1 MLLLAG
7 GMMLA
12 YVWLAPGLPS
22 VEEVRNVELQVPL
35 RVYTADGE
43 LIDEFGE
50 MRRTPVS
57 LDDVPE
63 SMQQAFIAAED
74 RRFYQHPGV
83 DYQGIARAIWYLV
96 RTGEKGPGG
105 STITMQLAR
114 NLFLTSER
122 TYLRKVREIL
132 LALRIERELD
142 KQTILELY
150 LNKIYLGQRA
160 YGVAA
165 AAEVYYGLPLSEL
178 TLAQQAMIAGLPKA
192 PSAWNPLA
200 DPESALER
208 RRYVLDRMLERGFIN
223 QTRYQLALAMPIT
236 AERHRRQPTVNAPYI
251 AEMARAWMV
260 DRYGAQ
266 TAYTTGYR
274 VYTTIDSDRQNA
286 AREALRQ
293 GLHDYDERHGY
304 RGPLA
309 TLAPDRLTVDD
320 RADVEGDLGVNAE
333 AIVAALDEYAPPGNL
348 VVAAVSGVAERAAT
362 LISADGEQIDLPWDG
377 LSWARP
383 QYSRNAMG
391 PLPEQASDVLTV
403 GDVVYLRQVN
413 EQWRLAQKPEPQAGL
428 VALAP
433 EDGHVIA
440 LTGGYDFSLSKFN
453 RVTQAKRQPGS
464 SFKPLIYSAALA
476 HGFSPATLVNDA
488 PVVFEDVSLEDVWR
502 PENYSGK
509 VFGPTRLRQALTKSR
524 NLVSIR
530 VLRRVGIANAI
541 DHIERFGLPAEELPR
556 NLSLALGSA
565 SITPMQLARAYAVF
579 ANGGYRVDPHF
590 IDRVSGRDGEIE
602 YRRWPYR
609 AVAAE
614 SVEPVE
620 PGPEG
625 PRRPAY
631 RAAERVISPQNAWL
645 MRSMLRSVVEQGTAR
660 AVNQLGRADL
670 VGKTGT
676 TNEQKDA
683 WFSGF
688 NEALVASAW
697 VGFDELQTLGR
708 YETGGRAA
716 LPIWMNFMDAAL
728 DGVPETE
735 RSRPDGLVT
744 VRIDPRSGERVSG
757 DADDGLFET
766 FREDNLPPAPRSRD
780 QNTDSDSAD
789 GAEPIF

>member
-50 MRRTPVS
+50 MRRTPIS

-223 QTRYQLALAMPIT
+223 QVRYELALAMPIT

-266 TAYTTGYR
+266 AAYTTGYR
-274 VYTTIDSDRQNA
+274 VYTTIDGSRQNA

-309 TLAPDRLTVDD
+309 TLGPDTLAVDD
-320 RADVEGDLGVNAE
+320 RGDAE
-333 AIVAALDEYAPPGNL
+333 AVVAALDDYAPPGNL
-348 VVAAVSGVAERAAT
+348 VVAAVSGVAERDAT
-362 LISADGEQIDLPWDG
+362 LISADGERIDLPWDG

-403 GDVVYLRQVN
+403 GDVVYLRPVN
-413 EQWRLAQKPEPQAGL
+413 DQWRLAQKPEPQAGL

-440 LTGGYDFSLSKFN
+440 LTGGYDFSQSKFN
-453 RVTQAKRQPGS
+453 RVTQAERQPGS

-614 SVEPVE
+614 AVEPVE

-728 DGVPETE
+728 KGVPETE

-766 FREDNLPPAPRSRD
+766 FREDNLPPAPSSRG